1 MSASPAPHLATLVVG
16 DAVTKLEALTV
27 VALAVDGTVDD
38 AGTSRPVIRL
48 SPTAWAQIDIPKFGE
63 PPPLA
68 IDVYSTLDASDARR
82 QALALASALAENTD
96 WSIVPKFDGGD
107 AL

>member
-1 MSASPAPHLATLVVG
+1 MSVSPAPHLATLVVQ

-27 VALAVDGTVDD
+27 VALAADSAVDG

-48 SPTAWAQIDIPKFGE
+48 SPTAWAEIDIPKFGE

-68 IDVYSTLDASDARR
+68 IDVYSTLHASDARR
-82 QALALASALAENTD
+82 QALALASALAEDTG
-96 WSIVPKFDGGD
+96 WSIVPKFEEE
-107 AL
+107 A